1 MAMGGYSRAANFE
14 GVLEGGG
21 EWDGTFATEFAIEVF

>member
-1 MAMGGYSRAANFE
+1 MAMGRCSSAASFE

-21 EWDGTFATEFAIEVF
+21 EWDGTVATEFAIEVF